1 MEQLSRVKKYEQLR
15 NTIEND
21 GVSVTG
27 AEAAIK
33 EITKT
38 QEDVKTYSPSH
49 EKESVFNEEIKKDE
63 LDSTFKNEYLDS
75 FIQEVRDYNIKK
87 GVREYEDTK
96 LDILQQL
103 SSKNREKRA
112 NYVETINAEPEAAR
126 NVSEETMEI
135 SKQVFDLLNEESK
148 DADNNIE
155 VRDEV
160 SEDAVMFAKAEPKV
174 ESMEEVKSEPAFK
187 ANLNVAKTA
196 VESDANRMSSELEAR
211 IASLESQ
218 LVETT
223 QQLKV
228 QSSFNDA
235 DDFED
240 FSKRE
245 LVEETMKLKVQMNEY
260 KDELEDLNT
269 GIDSNNRLLNII
281 ITILIVALLAVIGV
295 VVYWLIAGGIL

>member
-1 MEQLSRVKKYEQLR
+1 MERLSRVKKYEQLR
-15 NTIEND
+15 NTIENE
-21 GVSVTG
+21 GVSTSG

-33 EITKT
+33 EITSSK
-38 QEDVKTYSPSH
+38 EEVKAYTPSH
-49 EKESVFNEEIKKDE
+49 EKESYFQDEIKKDE

-103 SSKNREKRA
+103 SSKNRERRA
-112 NYVETINAEPEAAR
+112 NYVENIESEATSDLETR
-126 NVSEETMEI
+126 EVSDETMEI
-135 SKQVFDLLNEESK
+135 SKQVFDLL
-148 DADNNIE
+148 
-155 VRDEV
+155 
-160 SEDAVMFAKAEPKV
+160 SEDTNDSDNVKV
-174 ESMEEVKSEPAFK
+174 ESVDEDTLGFAKVEPVTFEPIVE
-187 ANLNVAKTA
+187 NKTID
-196 VESDANRMSSELEAR
+196 SDANRISTELEAR
-211 IASLESQ
+211 IASLETQ

-228 QSSFNDA
+228 QKLSTD
-235 DDFED
+235 DDFEE

-245 LVEETMKLKVQMNEY
+245 LVEETMKLKVQMDEY

-281 ITILIVALLAVIGV
+281 ITILIVALLGVIGV
-295 VVYWLIAGGIL
+295 VVYWLISGGII

>member
-1 MEQLSRVKKYEQLR
+1 MERLSRVKKYEQLR
-15 NTIEND
+15 NTIENE
-21 GVSVTG
+21 GVSTSG

-33 EITKT
+33 EITSSK
-38 QEDVKTYSPSH
+38 EEVKSYTPSH
-49 EKESVFNEEIKKDE
+49 EKESYFQDDVKKDE

-103 SSKNREKRA
+103 SSKNRERRA
-112 NYVETINAEPEAAR
+112 NYVENIESEATNDLETR
-126 NVSEETMEI
+126 EVSDETMEI
-135 SKQVFDLLNEESK
+135 SKQVFDLLNEDTNDSDNVEVES
-148 DADNNIE
+148 
-155 VRDEV
+155 VDE
-160 SEDAVMFAKAEPKV
+160 DTLGFAKVEPVTFEPVV
-174 ESMEEVKSEPAFK
+174 EKK
-187 ANLNVAKTA
+187 AID
-196 VESDANRMSSELEAR
+196 SDVSRISTELEAR
-211 IASLESQ
+211 IASLETQ

-228 QSSFNDA
+228 QKPNLD
-235 DDFED
+235 DDFEE

-245 LVEETMKLKVQMNEY
+245 LVEETMKLKVQMDEY

-281 ITILIVALLAVIGV
+281 ITILIVALLGVIGV
-295 VVYWLIAGGIL
+295 VVYWLISGGII

>member
-1 MEQLSRVKKYEQLR
+1 MERLSRVKKYEQLR
-15 NTIEND
+15 NSIENE
-21 GVSVTG
+21 GVSTSG

-33 EITKT
+33 EITSS
-38 QEDVKTYSPSH
+38 QEVVKAYTPSH
-49 EKESVFNEEIKKDE
+49 EKESYFNDEIKKDE
-63 LDSTFKNEYLDS
+63 LDNTFKNEYLDS

-112 NYVETINAEPEAAR
+112 NYVETIDSESVEELDSR
-126 NVSEETMEI
+126 DVSNETMQI
-135 SKQVFDLLNEESK
+135 SKQVFDLLN
-148 DADNNIE
+148 DDTNTN
-155 VRDEV
+155 DEI
-160 SEDAVMFAKAEPKV
+160 DV
-174 ESMEEVKSEPAFK
+174 ESLDEDTLGFSKIEPVTFEPVVE
-187 ANLNVAKTA
+187 NKTIN
-196 VESDANRMSSELEAR
+196 SDANRVSNELEAR

-228 QSSFNDA
+228 QNTNID
-235 DDFED
+235 DDFEE

-281 ITILIVALLAVIGV
+281 ITILIVALLGVIGV
-295 VVYWLIAGGIL
+295 VVYWLISGGII

>member
-1 MEQLSRVKKYEQLR
+1 MERLSRVKKYEQLR
-15 NTIEND
+15 NAIENES
-21 GVSVTG
+21 VSASG

-33 EITKT
+33 EITAVN
-38 QEDVKTYSPSH
+38 EDKKSYTPSH
-49 EKESVFNEEIKKDE
+49 EKESYFTDEVKKDE

-112 NYVETINAEPEAAR
+112 NYVERIDDKIDTRE
-126 NVSEETMEI
+126 VSDETMEI
-135 SKQVFDLLNEESK
+135 SKQVFDLLNEETDDSSK
-148 DADNNIE
+148 IE
-155 VRDEV
+155 VENIDENLIG
-160 SEDAVMFAKAEPKV
+160 FTKTEPIIEKQTI
-174 ESMEEVKSEPAFK
+174 
-187 ANLNVAKTA
+187 N
-196 VESDANRMSSELEAR
+196 SDANRVSMELEER

-223 QQLKV
+223 QQLKI
-228 QSSFNDA
+228 QNSNTD
-235 DDFED
+235 DEDFEE

-245 LVEETMKLKVQMNEY
+245 LIEETMKLKVQMDEY
-260 KDELEDLNT
+260 KDELDDLNT

-281 ITILIVALLAVIGV
+281 ITILIIALLGVIGI
-295 VVYWLIAGGIL
+295 VVYWLISGGII